1 MAKRWDPVSKKDWTW
16 LGLSLIAALI
26 HGLIFVV
33 LAPPWQHYDEPNHF
47 EYAWLAA
54 HLDHWPV
61 EGDFDP
67 EMSRAVVQ
75 SMVDHGFF
83 KGMSYQPD
91 FESDQPIHIFGYAQF
106 SEPRLYYF
114 LASLP
119 LRWLQFENIDLQLY
133 CVRLVSLLLFLI
145 TILAAWGIAVELTS
159 AGHPL
164 RWVLPVSLALL
175 PGLAD
180 LMTAVNNDTAAVAAV
195 SFFVWAGVRLV
206 KRGPG
211 LLDLLWL
218 TAGLG
223 LAYYAKNTT
232 MMVIPGYLIILLF
245 TFFRGRIRIAAWGL
259 VLAALVGVLFVSVR
273 LDDALAWYRATS
285 QGVPVRAQDERAV
298 SGNYVLQLDLEAKVI
313 PSWSPALHQPVP
325 IEVAQGLAG
334 KTVTLGVWMWAS
346 QPLTVN
352 KPVSIRTSE
361 RLINEKVDL
370 GVEPKFFALQA
381 AIPADTFRI
390 WVYLSP
396 ASPTVKK
403 TLLYYDGLV
412 LVEGEYPLDSH
423 PQFEDINGE
432 RGVWGGQ
439 PFVNLLRN
447 ASAEKP
453 GPRLRTEIDNLAT
466 RFLPDN
472 TRPSYLLVSLLDMPG
487 SSVHY
492 KASAEQ
498 LFRTFWAKFGWGHIE
513 LIGTPIPYSVL
524 LVITCIALVA
534 ALYGVIRRRRSLS
547 WEVAF
552 CLVVVSLL
560 TWAITLMRGISYI
573 ALPGFYIPVARHAYP
588 VVIPT
593 MLVFCIGWLEI
604 AHLINHLW
612 PRIFKPPGAEGT
624 SPPAVEAVTT
634 KYLIGLF
641 LFSFLL
647 LDILSWL
654 TIARYYAQL

>member
-1 MAKRWDPVSKKDWTW
+1 MARRWDAVSKKDRTW
-16 LGLSLIAALI
+16 LVISLIVALI
-26 HGLIFVV
+26 HGLVYIV
-33 LAPPWQHYDEPNHF
+33 LVPPWQHYDEPNHF

-75 SMVDHGFF
+75 SMVEYGFF
-83 KGMSYQPD
+83 KGMDYQPD

-106 SEPRLYYF
+106 SEPRLYYA

-119 LRWLQFENIDLQLY
+119 LRWLQFDRVDLQLY
-133 CVRLVSLLLFLI
+133 SVRLVSLLLFLI

-164 RWVLPVSLALL
+164 RWMLPVSLALL

-180 LMTAVNNDTAAVAAV
+180 LMTAVNNDAAAVVTV
-195 SFFVWAGVRLV
+195 SLFLWAGVRLV
-206 KRGPG
+206 KRGPS

-218 TAGLG
+218 TGVLG

-232 MMVIPGYLIILLF
+232 MMVIPGYLLILLF
-245 TFFRGRIRIAAWGL
+245 TFLRGRLRIAAWGL
-259 VLAALVGVLFVSVR
+259 AVAALVGALFVSIR

-285 QGVPVRAQDERAV
+285 QGIPVRAQHEQAV
-298 SGNYVLQLDLEAKVI
+298 SGNYILQLDLEAKVV
-313 PSWSPALHQPVP
+313 PTWSPALYQPVP

-361 RLINEKVDL
+361 RLFNEKVDL
-370 GVEPKFFALQA
+370 GVEPEFYALQA
-381 AIPADTFRI
+381 TIPAESFRI

-403 TLLYYDGLV
+403 AWLYYDGLV
-412 LVEGEYPLDSH
+412 LAEGEYALDMP
-423 PQFEDINGE
+423 PQFEDVNGE

-439 PFVNLLRN
+439 PFINLLRN

-453 GPRLRTEIDNLAT
+453 GPRLRPEIDNFAT
-466 RFLPDN
+466 SILPDN

-513 LIGTPIPYSVL
+513 LIGTPVPYDIL

-534 ALYGVIRRRRSLS
+534 CLYGLVRRRHSLS
-547 WEVAF
+547 WEVVF
-552 CLVVVSLL
+552 CLMAVGLL

-588 VVIPT
+588 VVILT
-593 MLVFCIGWLEI
+593 MLVLCIGWLEM
-604 AHLINHLW
+604 A
-612 PRIFKPPGAEGT
+612 
-624 SPPAVEAVTT
+624 
-634 KYLIGLF
+634 YLIKHIWIRVFKARASSDALQPARREVLDQYLAAGF
-641 LFSFLL
+641 LVSFLL

-654 TIARYYAQL
+654 TIARYYS